1 MQHEWRCQQ
10 EVIGRLEI
18 QMTKLRSQLKYQAQF
33 CSKAGSLL
41 GYFLWKATQMPDVIN
56 IVLQQVNK
64 LIVLKTYLT

>member
-18 QMTKLRSQLKYQAQF
+18 QMTKIRSQLKYQAQF
-33 CSKAGSLL
+33 CSKAGSIFGNLL
-41 GYFLWKATQMPDVIN
+41 WQATQIPDVIN

-64 LIVLKTYLT
+64 LIKLKHF